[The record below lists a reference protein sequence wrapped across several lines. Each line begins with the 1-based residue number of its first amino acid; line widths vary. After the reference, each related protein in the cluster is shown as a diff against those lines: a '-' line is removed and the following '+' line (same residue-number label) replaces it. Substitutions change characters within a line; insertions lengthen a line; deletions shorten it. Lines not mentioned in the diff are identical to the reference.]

1 MATQLDQLTPYLAS
15 VARETGKQN
24 RENAVML
31 RSLKEIDRIVQR
43 IKLKVELG
51 CESGQID
58 LVHITPDTSCKFEEN
73 EIAMPS
79 DDTQF
84 TQDVINII
92 EGKFEEWG
100 YEVESEYLKRSV
112 STSAGTTEKL
122 VLVTSIC
129 W

>member
-15 VARETGKQN
+15 VARENGKQN
-24 RENAVML
+24 RENAVMS

-58 LVHITPDTSCKFEEN
+58 LVHITPETLCKIEED
-73 EIAMPS
+73 EIEMS
-79 DDTQF
+79 GDMIT
-84 TQDVINII
+84 II
-92 EGKFEEWG
+92 ASKFEEWG